1 MISNTKR
8 KPVSRLIKAISLNSL
23 VSTCGLTAAF
33 DAASAAQG
41 DGCEV
46 QTTQDQLTAMLAAA
60 PDFQNPP
67 VYDFINNNGLI
78 ADLQVRYETPQ
89 VAGCST
95 HLRQFAG
102 EKYDNRPV
110 APTML
115 MRPGLQYQANITNT
129 LPEDNSRHLAVRRK
143 GGKDLFHKL
152 GSHGGQSTI
161 FGYIPPENLSIN
173 HNEPG
178 NFNVTNLHTHGWHVS
193 PTDNHDNI
201 FAAIGPGDPTYLQ
214 QVDLPSDH
222 VAGTFWYHAHVHGS
236 TTIQVSSGMAGTLLV
251 KDPTKG
257 LDAIPEIA
265 DAVDRIFVMQQLAY
279 DTSGEIENY
288 KNLQE
293 GGYRSLN
300 RPVFVN
306 GQAYPVVEIRV
317 NEVQRWR
324 FIHAGITNGIQPQLV
339 DDYQSFTPQVI
350 PLNEIALDGLPT
362 GTMPSI
368 QKATLSPG
376 YRVDVLAQISN
387 ASVGDTYYLV
397 DASQSLVDQNDS
409 NKVINRFV
417 LAQIKIVSGS
427 ANVTTL
433 PTTAQITK
441 AKQDYVYGEYRPG
454 TLDPYATIGPL
465 NDVTPAELQTGKRQT
480 VHFMAGMNYTC
491 PDIGGSCTPCPESKP
506 NCNSKRVYMTCDGK
520 DTNNNWSCMNFN
532 PSADYARTLSLDTAS
547 EWQVSGAILNR
558 PQSNHTFHIH
568 VNPFQVQRKFV
579 DGSTG
584 TMGDTWVWKD
594 TLKAPT
600 VSDTNLPV
608 VPATLKSRYTVFT
621 GAFVQHCHVLNHEDQ
636 GMMQVVE
643 IRPSD
648 ADLIDNPKA
657 AGEPVI
663 RALQRH

>member
-8 KPVSRLIKAISLNSL
+8 KPVSRLIKAISINCLIF
-23 VSTCGLTAAF
+23 TCGLTAAF
-33 DAASAAQG
+33 ETASAAQG

-78 ADLQVRYETPQ
+78 ADLQVRYETPNL
-89 VAGCST
+89 AGCST

-102 EKYDNRPV
+102 EKYDNRAV
-110 APTML
+110 GPTML

-214 QVDLPSDH
+214 QVDLPTDH

-265 DAVDRIFVMQQLAY
+265 EAVDRIFVMQQLAY

-293 GGYRSLN
+293 GGYNSLN

-306 GQAYPVVEIRV
+306 GQAYPVVEMRV

-339 DDYQSFTPQVI
+339 DDYQSSTPQVI

-409 NKVINRFV
+409 NKIINRFV

-454 TLDPYATIGPL
+454 TLDPYTTIGPL

-491 PDIGGSCTPCPESKP
+491 PDIGGSCTPCPESKQ

-547 EWQVSGAILNR
+547 EWQVSGAYLSR
-558 PQSNHTFHIH
+558 SQSNHTFHIH

-600 VSDTNLPV
+600 APDANNPV

>member
-1 MISNTKR
+1 
-8 KPVSRLIKAISLNSL
+8 
-23 VSTCGLTAAF
+23 
-33 DAASAAQG
+33 
-41 DGCEV
+41 
-46 QTTQDQLTAMLAAA
+46 MLAAA

-129 LPEDNSRHLAVRRK
+129 LPDDESGHLAVRRK
-143 GGKDLFHKL
+143 GGKALHHKL

-178 NFNVTNLHTHGWHVS
+178 NFNVTNLHTHGWHVN
-193 PTDNHDNI
+193 PTENHDNI

-214 QVDLPSDH
+214 QVDLPTDH

-251 KDPTKG
+251 NDPNKG
-257 LDAIPEIA
+257 LDAIPEISS
-265 DAVDRIFVMQQLAY
+265 AVDRVMVFQQLAY
-279 DTSGEIENY
+279 DTNGEIENY
-288 KNLQE
+288 SNLQQS
-293 GGYRSLN
+293 GYKALN

-306 GQAYPVVEIRV
+306 GQAYPVLEMRV
-317 NEVQRWR
+317 DEVQRWR
-324 FIHAGITNGIQPQLV
+324 FIHAGITDGIQPQLV
-339 DDYQSFTPQVI
+339 NDYQSTSPQVI
-350 PLNEIALDGLPT
+350 PLHEIALDGLPT

-376 YRVDVLAQISN
+376 YRVDVLAQISD

-397 DASQSLVDQNDS
+397 DASQTLANGNNVT
-409 NKVINRFV
+409 NRYV

-427 ANVTTL
+427 ANATTL
-433 PTTAQITK
+433 PTTAQIAQ
-441 AKQDYVYGEYRPG
+441 AKQDYVYGHYEPG
-454 TLDPYATIGPL
+454 ALDPYATIGPL

-480 VHFMAGMNYTC
+480 VHFLAGNNYTC
-491 PDIGGSCTPCPESKP
+491 PDIGGSCTPCPASNP
-506 NCNSKRVYMTCDGK
+506 SCNPKRVYMTCDGK
-520 DTNNNWSCMNFN
+520 DGNDDWQCMNFN
-532 PSADYARTLSLDTAS
+532 ASADYVRSLTLDTAS
-547 EWQVSGAILNR
+547 LWSVSGETN
-558 PQSNHTFHIH
+558 QNNHTFHIH

-584 TMGDTWVWKD
+584 GLGEEWVWKD
-594 TLKAPT
+594 TLRTPNSAG
-600 VSDTNLPV
+600 S
-608 VPATLKSRYTVFT
+608 VPPPAFLKSRYTVFT

-663 RALQRH
+663 QALQRR